1 MGLSRTGFMTTADQR
16 ERQDDERQPEAWR
29 PSRLQAMLAIVVAA
43 VAIIAMLAV
52 VQHTLNEWAC
62 KMSWS
67 APCAKGAPLD
77 LSPPKPLRDRKDR
90 PAGTGRL

>member
-1 MGLSRTGFMTTADQR
+1 MTADER
-16 ERQDDERQPEAWR
+16 KRQDDERQREAWR
-29 PSRLQAMLAIVVAA
+29 PTRLQATL
-43 VAIIAMLAV
+43 AIIAAVGAISAGLAV
-52 VQHTLNEWAC
+52 VQHSLNERAC